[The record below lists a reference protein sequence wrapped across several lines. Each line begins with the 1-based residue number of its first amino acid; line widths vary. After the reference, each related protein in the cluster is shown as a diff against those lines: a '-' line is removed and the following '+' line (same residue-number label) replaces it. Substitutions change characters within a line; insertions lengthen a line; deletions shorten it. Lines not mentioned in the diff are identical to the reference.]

1 VSFRAIVVDKR
12 DADSL
17 PEASIRDLDD
27 GYFDEFPAGSTDDA
41 SDAVVLIDVQY
52 SSVNFKDGLALMGKP
67 GVIRDYPLIPGIDL
81 VGVVRES
88 DSEWFR
94 QGDAVVLNGDGIGER
109 RNGGLAE
116 RARVRRD
123 ALVALPDGITAVR
136 AAAIGTAGFT
146 AMLAVLELEDQ
157 GVTPA
162 DGEVLVT
169 GAAGGVGSLAT
180 SLLAGRGFSV
190 TASTGRREEEADFLH
205 RLGAKSI
212 IDRNELSQPGKP
224 LQSQRWAAAVD
235 SVGSHTLANVLA
247 QTNYGGIVISC
258 GLAQG
263 SDLPTTVMP
272 FILRQVSLIGA
283 NSVEAPLEL
292 RERAWQALAD
302 ELDPALLDELTT
314 VVPLGEAVV
323 VAERILAGR
332 VRGRTVVDVR
342 A

>member
-12 DADSL
+12 DAVSL
-17 PEASIRDLDD
+17 PEAGIRLVDD
-27 GYFDEFPAGSTDDA
+27 DYFDEFPAGSADDDPA
-41 SDAVVLIDVQY
+41 AAVTIDVLY
-52 SSVNFKDGLALMGKP
+52 SSVNYKDGLALTGKP
-67 GVIRDYPLIPGIDL
+67 GVIRNYPLIPGIDL
-81 VGVVRES
+81 VGTVRES
-88 DSEWFR
+88 ANDWFR
-94 QGDAVVLNGDGIGER
+94 LGDTVVLNGDGIGER

-123 ALVALPDGITAVR
+123 SLVALPEGLSPLH

-157 GVTPA
+157 GLGPV

-169 GAAGGVGSLAT
+169 GAAGGVGSITTA
-180 SLLAGRGFSV
+180 LLAGRGFSV
-190 TASTGRREEEADFLH
+190 TASTGRRDSESDFLR
-205 RLGAKSI
+205 RLGATTI
-212 IDRNELSQPGKP
+212 IDRDELSGPGKP

-247 QTNYGGIVISC
+247 QTGYGGVVVSC

-263 SDLPTTVMP
+263 AELPTTVMP

-302 ELDPALLDELTT
+302 ELDAVLLDELTT
-314 VVPLGEAVV
+314 VVPLADAVG

-332 VRGRTVVDVR
+332 VRGRTAVDVR